1 MFLKK
6 IRKRIALGDDV
17 KFITI
22 AFIKIF
28 VAKTLILWL
37 SILLAADGRG
47 TYVQFPI
54 FYSWLALPAFLDL
67 SHESIE
73 WKIYSYSVPIA
84 FFVVSSVLALILW
97 FRPREKRRKGS
108 SKRQNSGR
116 KILYGVLTTHFAG
129 VIACIATAE
138 YYGAP
143 LSTSIVIKLGGAA
156 IALVVSYFFWKL
168 FFNIADYRRK
178 KD

>member
-1 MFLKK
+1 MFLNK
-6 IRKRIALGDDV
+6 IRKRIALGDDA

-37 SILLAADGRG
+37 SILLAAEGKG

-54 FYSWLALPAFLDL
+54 FYSWLALPAFLDI
-67 SHESIE
+67 SHESVE

-97 FRPREKRRKGS
+97 FRPKEKRKEKN
-108 SKRQNSGR
+108 SKYKNSGR

-129 VIACIATAE
+129 VVACIAAAE

-143 LSTSIVIKLGGAA
+143 LSTSLTIKLGGAI

-168 FFNIADYRRK
+168 FFNIADHRRK

>member
-1 MFLKK
+1 MLLNK
-6 IRKRIALGDDV
+6 IRKRINLGDDV

-37 SILLAADGRG
+37 SILLAANGRG

-67 SHESIE
+67 SHQSTE

-97 FRPREKRRKGS
+97 FRPQEKRKN
-108 SKRQNSGR
+108 KNLGR
-116 KILYGVLTTHFAG
+116 KILYRVLATHFVGA
-129 VIACIATAE
+129 IACIAIAE
-138 YYGAP
+138 YRGAP
-143 LSTSIVIKLGGAA
+143 LSTSLVIKFGGAI
-156 IALVVSYFFWKL
+156 IALVASYYFWKL
-168 FFNIADYRRK
+168 FFNIVDYRRK
-178 KD
+178 KTK